1 MSPVDRRTV
10 LKAGGALAAVA
21 LTSCSEVKP
30 ANAGPAGSAANLTA
44 TGPNWTAFQKS
55 VKGTVYLPGKPG
67 YATVRQLFNPRWDTV
82 APAAVI
88 RTANATDVRTAILF
102 ARKNKLVSV
111 PKSGGH
117 SYVGASTVS
126 NGLVVDVSAM
136 RSMSYS
142 GNVLTV
148 GAGAKLY
155 DVHAFLDK
163 YGKSLPT
170 GTCPTVGIA
179 GLTLGGGMGV
189 HTRAFGLTCD
199 RIQSLGV
206 ITADGVAR
214 NVSATVDPDLFWAL
228 RGGGGGNLGIVT
240 SFKLITIPA
249 AKLGFFRL
257 SWPESKAAAVI
268 KGWQKFAQVAPITAW
283 GNVHIDALSN
293 GTLQIH
299 VLGCS
304 TTGNGAAAAAQLESY
319 VGSKATTRT
328 FAVRTH
334 MEAVKYLGG
343 GTTSARQG
351 FLAGSDVLKPMSAN
365 TIAALLGAV
374 KTAARA
380 KLPAAAILDPLGGQA
395 AKIPSGGSS
404 WGHRS
409 AVGVVQWYSG
419 LAAHPTAA
427 QLKAAQTFITNG
439 HRAVKPSS
447 VGGYVNYVET
457 GRSVSTY
464 YGANYARLQA
474 VKKKYDPTNFF
485 HNSYTIA

>member
-1 MSPVDRRTV
+1 MSHIDRRTL
-10 LKAGGALAAVA
+10 LKAGGALAAA
-21 LTSCSEVKP
+21 TLTTTGSTP
-30 ANAGPAGSAANLTA
+30 AHAGSAHTTGTTA
-44 TGPNWTAFQKS
+44 GPDWTAFQRS
-55 VKGTVYLPGKPG
+55 LKGRVYRPGQPG
-67 YATVRQLFNPRWDTV
+67 YPTVRQLFNPRWDSV
-82 APAAVI
+82 QPAAVV
-88 RTANATDVRTAILF
+88 RAAGGNDVRAAILF
-102 ARKNKLVSV
+102 ARKNRLVSV

-136 RSMSYS
+136 RSMSYA

-163 YGKSLPT
+163 HGKSLPT

-179 GLTLGGGMGV
+179 GLTLGGGLGV

-214 NVSATVDPDLFWAL
+214 NVSATSDPDLFWAL

-249 AKLGFFRL
+249 TKLGFFRL
-257 SWPESKAAAVI
+257 TWPESRAADVVR
-268 KGWQKFAQVAPITAW
+268 GWQKFAVAAPITAW
-283 GNVHIDALSN
+283 ANLRIVAQSN
-293 GTLQIH
+293 GTLGVT
-299 VLGCS
+299 VLGVS

-319 VGSKATTRT
+319 VKVKATTRS

-351 FLAGSDVLKPMSAN
+351 FLAGSDVLKPLTEP
-365 TIAALLGAV
+365 TIAALVGAV
-374 KTAARA
+374 KAAARA
-380 KLPAAAILDPLGGQA
+380 KLPAVAIMDPLGGQA
-395 AKIPSGGSS
+395 AKVPSGGSS
-404 WGHRS
+404 WGWRS

-419 LAAHPTAA
+419 LAAHPTSA
-427 QLKAAQTFITNG
+427 QLRAAQTFITNG
-439 HRAVKPSS
+439 HRAVRPSTA
-447 VGGYVNYVET
+447 GGYVNYLET
-457 GRSVSTY
+457 GRSVTSY

-485 HNSYTIA
+485 RTAYTIV

>member
-1 MSPVDRRTV
+1 MSHIDRRTL
-10 LKAGGALAAVA
+10 LKAGGALAAAA
-21 LTSCSEVKP
+21 LTTSGT
-30 ANAGPAGSAANLTA
+30 AAGAAGPD
-44 TGPNWTAFQKS
+44 WTAFQRS
-55 VKGTVYLPGKPG
+55 LKGRVYRPGQPG
-67 YATVRQLFNPRWDTV
+67 YPTVRQLFNPRWDSV
-82 APAAVI
+82 QPAAVV
-88 RTANATDVRTAILF
+88 RTAGGNDVRAAILF
-102 ARKNKLVSV
+102 ARKNRLVSV

-136 RSMSYS
+136 RSMSYA

-163 YGKSLPT
+163 HGKSLPT

-179 GLTLGGGMGV
+179 GLTLGGGLGV

-199 RIQSLGV
+199 RIQSMGV

-214 NVSATVDPDLFWAL
+214 NVSATSDPDLFWAL

-249 AKLGFFRL
+249 TKLGFFRL
-257 SWPESKAAAVI
+257 TWPESRAADVVR
-268 KGWQKFAQVAPITAW
+268 GWQKFAVAAPVTAW
-283 GNVHIDALSN
+283 ANLRIVAQSN
-293 GTLQIH
+293 GTLGVT
-299 VLGCS
+299 VLGVS

-319 VGSKATTRT
+319 VKFKATTRS

-351 FLAGSDVLKPMSAN
+351 FLAGSDVLKPMTAP
-365 TIAALLGAV
+365 TITALLGAV

-380 KLPAAAILDPLGGQA
+380 KLPAVAIMDPLGGQA
-395 AKIPSGGSS
+395 AKVPSGGSS
-404 WGHRS
+404 WGWRS

-419 LAAHPTAA
+419 LAAHPTSA
-427 QLKAAQTFITNG
+427 QLRAAQTFITNG
-439 HRAVKPSS
+439 HRAVRPSTA
-447 VGGYVNYVET
+447 GGYVNYVES
-457 GRSVSTY
+457 GRSVSSY

-485 HNSYTIA
+485 HNAYTIA

>member
-1 MSPVDRRTV
+1 MSHIDRRTL
-10 LKAGGALAAVA
+10 LKAGGALAAAA
-21 LTSCSEVKP
+21 LTSSSTV
-30 ANAGPAGSAANLTA
+30 AGAAGPD
-44 TGPNWTAFQKS
+44 WTAFQS
-55 VKGTVYLPGKPG
+55 SLKGRVYRPGQPG
-67 YATVRQLFNPRWDTV
+67 YPTVRQLFNPRWDSV
-82 APAAVI
+82 QPAAVV
-88 RTANATDVRTAILF
+88 RAAGGNDVRAAILF
-102 ARKNKLVSV
+102 ARKNRLISV

-126 NGLVVDVSAM
+126 NGMVVDVSAM
-136 RSMSYS
+136 RSMSYA

-163 YGKSLPT
+163 HGKSLPT

-179 GLTLGGGMGV
+179 GLTLGGGLGV

-214 NVSATVDPDLFWAL
+214 NVSATSDPDLFWAL

-249 AKLGFFRL
+249 TKLGFFRL
-257 SWPESKAAAVI
+257 TWPESRAADVVR
-268 KGWQKFAQVAPITAW
+268 GWQKFAVAAPITAW
-283 GNVHIDALSN
+283 ANLRIVAQSN
-293 GTLQIH
+293 GTLGVT
-299 VLGCS
+299 VLGVS

-319 VGSKATTRT
+319 VKVKATTRS

-351 FLAGSDVLKPMSAN
+351 FLAGSDVLKPMTAP
-365 TIAALLGAV
+365 TITALLGAV

-380 KLPAAAILDPLGGQA
+380 KLPAVAILDPLGGQA
-395 AKIPSGGSS
+395 AKVPSGGSS
-404 WGHRS
+404 WGWRS
-409 AVGVVQWYSG
+409 AVGVAQWYSG
-419 LAAHPTAA
+419 MAAHPTSA
-427 QLKAAQTFITNG
+427 QLRAAQTFITNG
-439 HRAVKPSS
+439 HRAVRPSTA
-447 VGGYVNYVET
+447 GGYVNYVET
-457 GRSVSTY
+457 GRSVSSY

-485 HNSYTIA
+485 RTAYTIA

>member
-1 MSPVDRRTV
+1 M
-10 LKAGGALAAVA
+10 
-21 LTSCSEVKP
+21 
-30 ANAGPAGSAANLTA
+30 
-44 TGPNWTAFQKS
+44 
-55 VKGTVYLPGKPG
+55 
-67 YATVRQLFNPRWDTV
+67 
-82 APAAVI
+82 
-88 RTANATDVRTAILF
+88 
-102 ARKNKLVSV
+102 
-111 PKSGGH
+111 
-117 SYVGASTVS
+117 
-126 NGLVVDVSAM
+126 VVDVSAM
-136 RSMSYS
+136 RSMSYA

-163 YGKSLPT
+163 HGKSLPT

-179 GLTLGGGMGV
+179 GLTLGGGLGV

-214 NVSATVDPDLFWAL
+214 NVSATSDPDLFWAL

-257 SWPESKAAAVI
+257 TWPESKAAAVVR
-268 KGWQKFAQVAPITAW
+268 GWQKFAVAAPITAW
-283 GNVHIDALSN
+283 ANLRIVALSN
-293 GTLQIH
+293 GTLGIT
-299 VLGCS
+299 VLGVS

-319 VGSKATTRT
+319 VGSKAGTRT

-343 GTTSARQG
+343 GTTSPRQG
-351 FLAGSDVLKPMSAN
+351 FLAGSDVLKPMTAP

-380 KLPAAAILDPLGGQA
+380 KLPATAILDPLGGQA
-395 AKIPSGGSS
+395 AKVPSGGSS
-404 WGHRS
+404 WGWRS

-419 LAAHPTAA
+419 LAAHPTSA
-427 QLKAAQTFITNG
+427 QLRAAQTFITNG
-439 HRAVKPSS
+439 HRAVRPSTA
-447 VGGYVNYVET
+447 GGYVNYLET

-464 YGANYARLQA
+464 YGANYPRLQA

-485 HNSYTIA
+485 RTAYTIA

>member
-10 LKAGGALAAVA
+10 LKAGGAIAALA
-21 LTSCSEVKP
+21 LTGAAEVLP
-30 ANAGPAGSAANLTA
+30 AGAGAGNLAGATAGPDWAG
-44 TGPNWTAFQKS
+44 FQKS
-55 VKGTVYLPGKPG
+55 IKGTVYLPGKPG
-67 YATVRQLFNPRWDTV
+67 YPTVRQLFNPRWDTI
-82 APAAVI
+82 APAGVV
-88 RTANATDVRTAILF
+88 RTANATDVQKAINF

-126 NGLVVDVSAM
+126 KGLVVDVSAM

-214 NVSATVDPDLFWAL
+214 NVSATSDPDLFWAL

-240 SFKLITIPA
+240 SFRLITIPA

-257 SWPESKAAAVI
+257 TWPEAKAADVVR
-268 KGWQKFAQVAPITAW
+268 GWQKFAVAAPIASW
-283 GNVHIDALSN
+283 GNLHIDAKSN
-293 GTLQIH
+293 GTLSIH
-299 VLGCS
+299 VLGIS
-304 TTGNGAAAAAQLESY
+304 TTGNGAAAAAELESY
-319 VGSKATTRT
+319 VGSKAATRS
-328 FAVRTH
+328 FAVRSH
-334 MEAVKYLGG
+334 MEAVNYLGG
-343 GTTSARQG
+343 GATSPRQG
-351 FLAGSDVLKPMSAN
+351 FLAGSDVLKPMSAP
-365 TIAALLGAV
+365 TITALLGAV
-374 KTAARA
+374 KAAARV
-380 KLPAAAILDPLGGQA
+380 KLPASAILDPLGGQS

-409 AVGVVQWYSG
+409 AVGVVQWYTG
-419 LAAHPTAA
+419 LAAHPTSA
-427 QLKAAQTFITNG
+427 QLKAAQTFISNG
-439 HRAVKPSS
+439 HKAVRPSTA
-447 VGGYVNYVET
+447 GGYVNYVET

-474 VKKKYDPTNFF
+474 VRKKYDPTNFF
-485 HNSYTIA
+485 HNAYTIA